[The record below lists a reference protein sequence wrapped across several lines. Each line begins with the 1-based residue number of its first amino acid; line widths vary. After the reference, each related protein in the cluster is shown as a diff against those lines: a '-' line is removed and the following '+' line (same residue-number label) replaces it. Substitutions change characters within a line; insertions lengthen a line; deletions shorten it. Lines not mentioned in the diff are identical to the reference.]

1 MYEKIFTA
9 GYADFSD
16 CEKILTERKGSEN
29 MTTQKIRKQISMQK
43 IHNARTIRALNNLMR
58 LQERKRIDENR
69 QAQEGRCDNER

>member
-29 MTTQKIRKQISMQK
+29 MTTQEIRKQISMQK
-43 IHNARTIRALNNLMR
+43 IHNARTIRALNNL
-58 LQERKRIDENR
+58 QERKRIDETYR
-69 QAQEGRCDNER
+69 QAHEGRCDNER